1 MSVNDMHE
9 RRHASDKDSLKKCL
23 VQSNSVKT
31 FLDGFC
37 AYDPAVQAQNAAT
50 LKDVYASYAR
60 FCQYPPKETVDIARF
75 GANVKKFCNNQKSK
89 KYGNIRKYP
98 GFVFYEDEFIEYMKS
113 QSAPVE
119 ELNMKK
125 GLFTGLTGADSD
137 RKRGSV
143 SSDGPTM
150 GKTPITEHNG
160 TESDSRICAEWGENI
175 LQGAGRMFKG
185 ETYCGSNC
193 IQRVAKRLDLNPW
206 L

>member
-9 RRHASDKDSLKKCL
+9 RRHASDKDLKKCL
-23 VQSNSVKT
+23 VQSNSVKA

-50 LKDVYASYAR
+50 LKDVYASYVR
-60 FCQYPPKETVDIARF
+60 FCRYPRKETVDNARF
-75 GANVKKFCNNQKSK
+75 GVNVKKFCNNQESK

-98 GFVFYEDEFIEYMKS
+98 GFVFHEGKFIEYMKS

-119 ELNMKK
+119 EQNMKK
-125 GLFTGLTGADSD
+125 GLFTGSTGADSD
-137 RKRGSV
+137 RKRGS

-150 GKTPITEHNG
+150 GKTPIKEHNG
-160 TESDSRICAEWGENI
+160 TESGSRICAECGKNI

-185 ETYCGSNC
+185 ETYCGSDC
-193 IQRVAKRLDLNPW
+193 IQCVAKRLDLNPW

>member
-1 MSVNDMHE
+1 MSVNDIHK
-9 RRHASDKDSLKKCL
+9 RRHASDKDDLKKYL

-37 AYDPAVQAQNAAT
+37 AYDPAVQAQNAAA

-60 FCQYPPKETVDIARF
+60 FCQYPPKETVDIERF
-75 GANVKKFCNNQKSK
+75 GVNVKKFCNNQKGK

-119 ELNMKK
+119 EQNIGK
-125 GLFTGLTGADSD
+125 GLFTGSTGADSD
-137 RKRGSV
+137 HKRGSV
-143 SSDGPTM
+143 SSDSPTM

-160 TESDSRICAEWGENI
+160 TESDSRTCAECGKNI

-185 ETYCGSNC
+185 ETYCGPNC
-193 IQRVAKRLDLNPW
+193 IQSVAKRLDLNP
-206 L
+206 